1 MDALTAIKKRRS
13 IRAYKKD
20 PVDEDKLNKVLEAA
34 RLAPS
39 AANKQPWRFI
49 IVTDPL
55 TKEKLRAAYNEEWFI
70 QAPVI
75 IVGCAVPE
83 ESWRRSDGEQYWKVD
98 LAIAMQNLVLA
109 STELG
114 LGTCWIGAFNEKA
127 ARKTLGIPKNI
138 RVVAMTPLG
147 YPAEE
152 KGPVTERKPI
162 NDITHHDKWPSLA
175 QRR

>member
-1 MDALTAIKKRRS
+1 MDVLNVIRNRRS
-13 IRAYKKD
+13 VRRYKKD
-20 PVDEDKLNKVLEAA
+20 PVERDKLNLVLEAA

-39 AANKQPWRFI
+39 AANKQPWQFI
-49 IVTDPL
+49 VVTDPKA
-55 TKEKLRAAYNEEWFI
+55 KEKLRSSYDREWFI

-83 ESWRRSDGEQYWKVD
+83 ESWGRMDGEQYWKID
-98 LAIAMQNLVLA
+98 FAIAMQNLVLV

-127 ARKTLGIPKNI
+127 AKKALGIPKNV

-147 YPAEE
+147 YPAER
-152 KGPVTERKPI
+152 KGSVTERKPI
-162 NDITHHDKWPSLA
+162 EDIVHYNQW
-175 QRR
+175 